1 MDNKAIINLINSKE
15 NEIKKLQEE
24 IESLKKKLEVSD
36 ETKEL
41 TFKLSK
47 EEKVKLFMNYFKGR
61 DDTYP
66 YLSIDK
72 NNPNK
77 KYYIPACANEWKYGI
92 CNKLVKKPCKTCK
105 YRENKPLTYDVYE
118 KHLTG
123 ETIGIYPLLD
133 DETCYFLAFDF
144 DDKLEEKNIKDDVL
158 AFWSVCDGFN
168 VPISVEKSRSGKGFH
183 IWLFFSEKVKAIT
196 ARKLGSLLLSKT
208 MEIRDILKI
217 SSFDRMFP
225 SQDFLPKGG
234 YGNLIVLPFQKEPAS
249 YGNTL
254 FINKYFMPYDNQWE
268 YLKNIRKITNNDVF
282 ELIKILS
289 NNTIDVSHEDLNIKE
304 EIKNKKK
311 NNFEFPKSLD
321 IILDDMIY
329 IDKKNLSTGVKNCFR
344 RLASFANPEFYK
356 KQRLRLSTYNIPM
369 VIDCSSVDDRY
380 IKLPRGTYEYLLDV
394 CNEKNVKLRIKDKR
408 NIGNS
413 LKIIFNGNLRDEQ
426 KLCLNKLMEYDNGIL
441 HAPTGFGKT
450 VVACNL
456 IAKRGVNTLIVVHS
470 LSLLKQW
477 KERIEEFLGIEDI
490 GQIGGGKSKVT
501 NVIDVASIKTL
512 WNKGEVNEIT
522 KNYGMIII
530 DECHHLAAYTYEQ
543 AINSVNSK
551 YVYGFTATPN
561 REDGHSPIVKMQCGD
576 IRYEVDFKKFNENL
590 GIPMIVKV
598 KETYLK
604 FVDPLIND
612 YTINEINKLI
622 TKDMDRSE
630 MIFNDVKEEYDK
642 GKNILILTERIE
654 HLEYL
659 SSRMQKITNNIF
671 VYKGG
676 LGKKV
681 LKKYDESNQK
691 VLNKNENKIILATG
705 SYIGEGFDD
714 SSLDVLFLTMPISGI
729 TKVTQYTGRLHR
741 RNDKKKEIIIYD
753 YVDKNFKQTR
763 NMFEKRKK
771 TYEKLGYEIIDER
784 SRQLTI

>member
-1 MDNKAIINLINSKE
+1 M
-15 NEIKKLQEE
+15 KK
-24 IESLKKKLEVSD
+24 S
-36 ETKEL
+36 
-41 TFKLSK
+41 
-47 EEKVKLFMNYFKGR
+47 
-61 DDTYP
+61 
-66 YLSIDK
+66 
-72 NNPNK
+72 
-77 KYYIPACANEWKYGI
+77 
-92 CNKLVKKPCKTCK
+92 CKTCK
-105 YRENKPLTYDVYE
+105 YRDNKPLTYGVYE
-118 KHLTG
+118 KHLRG
-123 ETIGIYPLLD
+123 SIIGIYPLMD
-133 DETCYFLAFDF
+133 DDTCFFLAFDF

-158 AFWSVCDGFN
+158 AFWSVCDEYK
-168 VPISVEKSRSGKGFH
+168 VPISVEKSRLGKGFH
-183 IWLFFSEKVKAIT
+183 VWLFFNEKVKAIS

-208 MEIRDILKI
+208 MEIRDNLKI

-254 FINKYFMPYDNQWE
+254 FVDKYFIPYKNQWE
-268 YLKNIRKITNNDVF
+268 YLSNVEKLSEDKVF
-282 ELIKILS
+282 DLIKVLS
-289 NNTIDVSHEDLNIKE
+289 NNTIDISHEDLEIKKE
-304 EIKNKKK
+304 LKNKKK
-311 NNFEFPKSLD
+311 NNFKFPKSLD

-356 KQRLRLSTYNIPM
+356 KQRLRLSVYNTPM
-369 VIDCSSVDDRY
+369 VIDCSSVDDKY
-380 IKLPRGTYEYLLDV
+380 IKLPRGTYEYLIDI
-394 CNEKNVKLRIKDKR
+394 CKQNNVKIKIKDKR
-408 NIGNS
+408 NFGQNIN
-413 LKIIFNGNLRDEQ
+413 LKFKGKLRDEQ
-426 KLCLNKLMEYDNGIL
+426 QISLDKLLENDDGIL

-450 VVACNL
+450 VIACDL

-470 LSLLKQW
+470 LSLLRQW
-477 KERIEEFLGIEDI
+477 QDRIKEFLNIEEI
-490 GQIGGGKSKVT
+490 GQIGGGKNIIT

-512 WNKGEVNEIT
+512 WNNGEINNIT

-530 DECHHLAAYTYEQ
+530 DECHHLAAFTYEQ
-543 AINSVNSK
+543 AMNSVNSK

-590 GIPMIVKV
+590 GIPMKVIVR
-598 KETYLK
+598 ETLLK
-604 FVDPLIND
+604 FIDPDIND

-622 TKDMDRSE
+622 TMDMDRSE
-630 MIFNDVKEEYDK
+630 TIFKDVKEEYNK
-642 GKNILILTERIE
+642 GKNILILTERLE

-659 SSRMQKITNNIF
+659 ENRIRKITSNIF
-671 VYKGG
+671 IYKGG

-681 LKKYDESNQK
+681 LRKYDEE
-691 VLNKNENKIILATG
+691 KNNILKNDLNKIIIATG

-741 RNDKKKEIIIYD
+741 KSENKKEIIIYD

-763 NMFEKRKK
+763 NMFEKRRK
-771 TYEKLGYEIIDER
+771 TYEKLGYEIIEKIYSKHYYNNISKSQIPNSD
-784 SRQLTI
+784 TKIKK